1 MFAEVFSFIGQGM
14 AVGMDST
21 RGLISQ
27 SSRAM
32 INSAYPGLNSSIN
45 SSGSLSSSSIRPNS
59 ATSSNYYTGGTNNSS
74 EVTIAPGAIV
84 INSSGNPEE
93 DADALLDKLEE
104 KIMEQADKS
113 LS

>member
-1 MFAEVFSFIGQGM
+1 MPPWMWLGPSLIG
-14 AVGMDST
+14 SWC
-21 RGLISQ
+21 
-27 SSRAM
+27 SSKPWRHKPFLTLPA
-32 INSAYPGLNSSIN
+32 
-45 SSGSLSSSSIRPNS
+45 IRPNS

-93 DADALLDKLEE
+93 DADALLDRLEE

>member
-1 MFAEVFSFIGQGM
+1 
-14 AVGMDST
+14 
-21 RGLISQ
+21 
-27 SSRAM
+27 M

-74 EVTIAPGAIV
+74 EITIAQGAIV
-84 INSSGNPEE
+84 INSSGNPEA
-93 DADALLDKLEE
+93 DADALLDRLEE